1 MKVTV
6 NQDNTIQLEEV
17 FNHIVLKTKDG
28 EEMAICMRDS
38 GFEFNYQGGLY
49 SAKEGFVSPL
59 KNTSDILDVL
69 SDENETIKSE

>member
-6 NQDNTIQLEEV
+6 NEQGIIQLEEV
-17 FNHIVLKTKDG
+17 FNGIILKTRDG
-28 EEMAICMRDS
+28 EKMSICMRDS
-38 GFEFNYQGGLY
+38 GFEFNYKGELY

-69 SDENETIKSE
+69 SDENETFKPE